1 MSPFYDTSKN
11 DLTGYEDFFPTLQ
24 PQSLPCKHAMKK
36 NISNLIKGLKGRKDL
51 REVVHHEELRAVEPV
66 YGALKRPLPC
76 ALLKNLTSLGR
87 GKLYSHQA
95 DAINLIREDKHTVVM
110 TPTASGKSLIY
121 NIPVIEAV
129 LNDPGA
135 RALYI
140 FPLKSLTQD
149 QLKGIKDFT
158 KGITEGLDHKNIAAI
173 YDGDTTD
180 YRRKKI
186 RENPPHILLTNPDML
201 HLGICAFH
209 QSWAEFFKGLRYIV
223 LDELHTY
230 RGVLGSHVAQLI
242 RRLRRIARLYGADPI
257 FITCSATIAN
267 PIELAQR
274 LTGLPFE
281 AVTESGAPQG
291 RRNFLFIDPEEGQS
305 PYSIATKVFCESV
318 EQGFK
323 TIAFTKSRKITEL
336 IYRWAVQGRPELTK
350 VVSSYRSGFLPEER
364 REIEARLFSGE
375 LHGVISTSALELG
388 VDIGGLDVCI
398 LIGYPGTISS
408 TWQRAGRVGRQGR
421 ESLIIMIAIE
431 DALDK
436 YFMRHPTDFFRRSV
450 EAATLDT
457 TNLPILE
464 AHLPCALSEVP
475 MDRTEDVFDTEEI
488 APALTSLAREKRVL
502 HLPGKDTWITR
513 SRHPHRGVSIRGTGS
528 AFRIIADDK
537 TLLGETDSTRVM
549 KELHPGAIYLHRGL
563 QYKVTG
569 LHLGDKEVFCRE
581 VDLNY
586 YTTPLSDEDTEILSI
601 DEEKAVGS
609 GGLVISRGTLR
620 TTETVL
626 GYMKKDINTRK
637 VIDEVYLDLPA
648 HVFTT
653 KGVWTTVDEDILEDA
668 KEQGFDCAGGMHAL
682 EHAQIAALPLFAI
695 CDRNDLGGVSYFPVN
710 PDLEQPAI
718 FIYDGVEGGIGLT
731 KRGFEMTEQ
740 WFEATL
746 TLMEDCPCEVSCPS
760 CTQDPHCGNNN
771 EPLDKRT
778 AIMVLRKWLG
788 R

>member
-1 MSPFYDTSKN
+1 
-11 DLTGYEDFFPTLQ
+11 
-24 PQSLPCKHAMKK
+24 MKK
-36 NISNLIKGLKGRKDL
+36 KISTLIKELKARKDL
-51 REVVHHEELRAVEPV
+51 REVVHHEELRVIEPI
-66 YGALKRPLPC
+66 YGALKRPLPD
-76 ALLKNLTSLGR
+76 ALRKNLTTLDR
-87 GKLYSHQA
+87 NNLYSHQT
-95 DAINLIREDKHTVVM
+95 DAINLIRDGKNVVVM

-129 LNDPGA
+129 LSDPGS

-149 QLKGIKDFT
+149 QLKGINEFV
-158 KGITEGLDHKNIAAI
+158 KGVEGIDHKNIAAI

-180 YRRKKI
+180 YKRKKI
-186 RENPPHILLTNPDML
+186 RETPPNILLTNPDML

-209 QSWAEFFKGLRYIV
+209 QNWAEFFKGLKYIV

-242 RRLRRIARLYGADPI
+242 RRLRRIAHIYGADPT

-267 PIELAQR
+267 PIELAER
-274 LTGLPFE
+274 LIGLEFQ
-281 AVTESGAPQG
+281 AITESGAPQG
-291 RRNFLFIDPEEGQS
+291 KRNFLFIDPEEGQS
-305 PYSIATKVFCESV
+305 PYSIATKLFCESV

-336 IYRWAVQGRPELTK
+336 IYRWVAQGRPELTK

-408 TWQRAGRVGRQGR
+408 TWQRAGRVGRKGR

-436 YFMRHPTDFFRRSV
+436 YFMRHPTDFFKRSV

-464 AHLPCALSEVP
+464 AHLPCALSEAP
-475 MDRTEDVFDTEEI
+475 MDKTEEVFDIEEI
-488 APALTSLAREKRVL
+488 KPALTILARDKRVL

-513 SRHPHRGVSIRGTGS
+513 SRNPHRGVSIRGTGS
-528 AFRIIADDK
+528 AFRIIADNK

-569 LHLGDKEVFCRE
+569 LHLGDKEVFCQE

-586 YTTPLSDEDTEILSI
+586 YTTPLSDEDTEILST
-601 DEEKAVGS
+601 DEEKTVGS

-637 VIDEVYLDLPA
+637 VIDEIYLDLPP

-653 KGVWTTVDEDILEDA
+653 KGV
-668 KEQGFDCAGGMHAL
+668 
-682 EHAQIAALPLFAI
+682 
-695 CDRNDLGGVSYFPVN
+695 
-710 PDLEQPAI
+710 
-718 FIYDGVEGGIGLT
+718 
-731 KRGFEMTEQ
+731 
-740 WFEATL
+740 
-746 TLMEDCPCEVSCPS
+746 
-760 CTQDPHCGNNN
+760 
-771 EPLDKRT
+771 
-778 AIMVLRKWLG
+778 
-788 R
+788 

>member
-1 MSPFYDTSKN
+1 MKKDV
-11 DLTGYEDFFPTLQ
+11 PTL
-24 PQSLPCKHAMKK
+24 
-36 NISNLIKGLKGRKDL
+36 IKELKARKDL
-51 REVVHHEELRAVEPV
+51 REVVHHEELRSIAPI
-66 YGALKRPLPC
+66 YGALKRPLTDR
-76 ALLKNLTSLGR
+76 LQQNLRTIDR
-87 GKLYSHQA
+87 EKLYSHQA
-95 DAINLIREDKHTVVM
+95 DAINLIKDGRNVVVM

-121 NIPVIEAV
+121 NIPVIETI
-129 LNDPGA
+129 LNDPSSH
-135 RALYI
+135 ALYI

-149 QLKGIKDFT
+149 QLKGIGEFAKAV
-158 KGITEGLDHKNIAAI
+158 EGLDHKNLAAI

-180 YRRKKI
+180 YKRKKI
-186 RENPPHILLTNPDML
+186 REKPPSILLTNPDML

-209 QSWAEFFKGLRYIV
+209 QSWAEFFKGLKYII

-230 RGVLGSHVAQLI
+230 RGVLGSHVAQLM
-242 RRLRRIARLYGADPI
+242 RRLRRIAALYGSSPQ

-267 PIELAQR
+267 PTELAER
-274 LTGLPFE
+274 LIGIPFE
-281 AVTESGAPQG
+281 AITESGAPQG
-291 RRNFLFIDPEEGQS
+291 KRNFIFIDPEEGQS
-305 PYSIATKVFCESV
+305 PYSIATKLFCESV

-336 IYRWAVQGRPELTK
+336 IYRWVAQGRPELTK

-364 REIEARLFSGE
+364 RKIEARLFSGE
-375 LHGVISTSALELG
+375 LHGVITTSALELG

-408 TWQRAGRVGRQGR
+408 TWQRAGRVGRKGR

-436 YFMRHPTDFFRRSV
+436 YFMRHPKDFFRRNV

-457 TNLPILE
+457 ANQPILE
-464 AHLPCALSEVP
+464 AHLPCAFAESP
-475 MDRTEDVFDTEEI
+475 MDYTEDVFDREDIE
-488 APALTSLAREKRVL
+488 PALKTLSRDKRVL
-502 HLPGKDTWITR
+502 YLPGKNTWITR
-513 SRHPHRGVSIRGTGS
+513 SRRPHNGVSIRGSGS

-537 TLLGETDSTRVM
+537 TLLGEADSTRVL
-549 KELHPGAIYLHRGL
+549 KELHPGAIYLHRGS

-569 LHLGDKEVFCRE
+569 LHLGDKEVFCQE

-637 VIDEVYLDLPA
+637 VIDEIYLDLPP

-653 KGVWTTVDEDILEDA
+653 KGVWMTVDEDILDDA
-668 KEQGFDCAGGMHAL
+668 KELGYDGAGGMHAL

-695 CDRNDLGGVSYFPVN
+695 CDRNDLGGVSYFPIN
-710 PDLEQPAI
+710 PDLEEPAI

-731 KRGFEMTEQ
+731 ERGFDMVEQ

-746 TLMEDCPCEVSCPS
+746 ELMEDCPCEISCPS

-778 AIMVLRKWLG
+778 AIMVLKRWLG
-788 R
+788 RD